1 MLMVIAF
8 ADALQCGVASIR
20 FIPID
25 KRAIGFVPGIA
36 AGLWFQKQAGR

>member
-1 MLMVIAF
+1 MLMVYRF
-8 ADALQCGVASIR
+8 WDALQCGVAGIR

-25 KRAIGFVPGIA
+25 KSAIGFVPGIA